1 MKESLASN
9 NMVEGVGY
17 EEPQCGKAS
26 GALIIGALK
35 YSESTGTSII
45 K

>member
-9 NMVEGVGY
+9 NMVEGAY
-17 EEPQCGKAS
+17 EEPPSGKGAS
-26 GALIIGALK
+26 ALIISALK

>member
-9 NMVEGVGY
+9 NMVEGGY
-17 EEPQCGKAS
+17 EDPQGGKAS
-26 GALIIGALK
+26 SALIIGALK

>member
-9 NMVEGVGY
+9 NMVEGVY
-17 EEPQCGKAS
+17 EEPMGGKATS
-26 GALIIGALK
+26 TLIISALK
-35 YSESTGTSII
+35 YSESTGSSII